1 MAITWGTPRTDST
14 NGFRVGYE
22 FTQSPSTI
30 TSSTT
35 RVVVTV
41 KLYVGTRYPII
52 DSNNTFS
59 WSGSFGTGSQSVN
72 INARSGSQWSSAN
85 VVHAKTLSRSFNA
98 REASA
103 ITSSVTARMTGIEA
117 VAGDAVVYGVH
128 TTPAKP
134 LQPVTMVPSPP
145 YNVRV
150 FRGSD
155 TSQTVQWT
163 NNSSSTRPYQDIR
176 VERWNSGTSE
186 WHQVSFLR
194 GVGISVVQHIDRTTV
209 ENRRYRYRVRAE
221 NSAGA
226 SSWGYTEYIS
236 TSPLPPR
243 DVQATQRSDASVV
256 LSWRS
261 THIHGLTGFDIVER
275 IDDNNWNYPGVRI
288 GPEETSWTDVP
299 NPSATTRQYAIR
311 AVAGHDDPVV
321 FSDYVQTQTL
331 TVITPPNAPTTLG
344 PTGATDQTQP
354 VVLTWQHNAADGSA
368 QSAYEVGHRIAGSTT
383 WTHVSAAGS
392 TSMHTLAADTY
403 APGDTVE
410 WRVRT
415 WGAHNTASPWSAE
428 ASFELSRKPTVTIN
442 PGGLWGLTERVRVD
456 WTYGDPDGDVQ
467 GAWAVQILSPDS
479 VLMEERT
486 GAGTTS
492 SALMETYLYDDTT
505 YTVRVRVRDVP
516 GLWSD
521 WASVP
526 LSVDYAPPAK
536 PTISAE
542 FRLETGDVLV
552 SVNNPTG
559 IVPTVNSRLYRENDE
574 GAWLLV
580 DGAVTPN
587 GSAVDPVPVFGPG
600 TVNRYRVE
608 AQASSGESVLSDILE
623 IRANPKGCDQWFWLN
638 AGPDFGTKARFRGN
652 PATSITRGREK
663 TLSRYVGRSYPLE
676 YGSGQLIHTLDVSG
690 TLEEDQPHSTEE
702 SFAAVTEALAPVCYR
717 DVKGRRI
724 YGSMSAVDFGEI
736 DFNRFMDVN
745 FSIERSDYVEGEPLA
760 LGEGS

>member
-1 MAITWGTPRTDST
+1 MAISWGTPRTDST

-41 KLYVGTRYPII
+41 KLYVGARYPII

-85 VVHAKTLSRSFNA
+85 VVHAKTLSRSFTA
-98 REASA
+98 SEASE
-103 ITSSVTARMTGIEA
+103 ITSSVTARMAGIEA

-134 LQPVTMVPSPP
+134 AQPITMVPSPP
-145 YNVRV
+145 INVSV
-150 FRGSD
+150 FRETD
-155 TSQTVQWT
+155 TWHTLRWE
-163 NNSSSTRPYQDIR
+163 NNSSTVRPYQTIR
-176 VERWNSGTSE
+176 IERWDTENNAYRL
-186 WHQVSFLR
+186 VANLR
-194 GVGISVVQHIDRTTV
+194 NVGISATSWIDRTTI
-209 ENRRYRYRVRAE
+209 ENRRYRYRIRAE
-221 NSAGA
+221 NAMGG
-226 SSWGYTEYIS
+226 SSWAVTEYVT

-243 DVQATQRSDASVV
+243 NVVATQRSDASVV
-256 LSWRS
+256 LTWRR

-288 GPEETSWTDVP
+288 GPEETSWTDAP

-311 AVAGHDDPVV
+311 AVAGNDDPVV
-321 FSDYVQTQTL
+321 YSDYVQTESITVIAPPDAPTPVEPSGAADQTL
-331 TVITPPNAPTTLG
+331 AIDLVWRHN
-344 PTGATDQTQP
+344 P
-354 VVLTWQHNAADGSA
+354 VDGSA
-368 QSAYEVGHRIAGSTT
+368 QSSYELGHRLSGETT
-383 WTHVSAAGS
+383 WTNVSGTGS
-392 TSMHTLAADTY
+392 ASVHTLAAATY

-415 WGAHNTASPWSAE
+415 WGAHNTASPWSDVAR
-428 ASFELSRKPTVTIN
+428 FELSRKPTVTIN
-442 PGGLWGLTERVRVD
+442 PNGLWGLTERVQVD
-456 WTYGDPDGDVQ
+456 WTYGDPDGDSQ

-486 GAGTTS
+486 GSGTTS

-521 WASVP
+521 WVSEP
-526 LSVDYAPPAK
+526 LAVDYAPPAK

-552 SVNNPTG
+552 SVTNPDG
-559 IVPTVNSRLYRENDE
+559 LVPAVNSRLYRENDD

-580 DGAVTPN
+580 DGSVTPN
-587 GSAVDPVPVFGPG
+587 GSAIDPVPVFGPG
-600 TVNRYRVE
+600 TVNRYRVDT
-608 AQASSGESVLSDILE
+608 QASSGESILSDILE
-623 IRANPKGCDQWFWLN
+623 LRANPKGCDQWFWLN
-638 AGPDFGTKARFRGN
+638 AGPNFETKARFRGN
-652 PATSITRGREK
+652 PAASITRGREK
-663 TLSRYVGRSYPLE
+663 TLGRYVGRSYPLE
-676 YGSGQLIHTLDVSG
+676 YASGQLTHILDVSG
-690 TLEEDQPHSTEE
+690 TLEGDQPHSTEE

-736 DFNRFMDVN
+736 DFNRFMDVT